1 MWIGLWCHLDFGSH
15 TRVCLSRKHKL
26 PINQMTHRLHTVW
39 GDMYT
44 HLYIYIV
51 IYIYPFLRF
60 MHSLEAVKNTKKNK
74 TKLKTNEEY
83 HTLSD
88 KDTSI
93 SDILSIPHKIISA
106 VHVFI

>member
-1 MWIGLWCHLDFGSH
+1 
-15 TRVCLSRKHKL
+15 
-26 PINQMTHRLHTVW
+26 
-39 GDMYT
+39 
-44 HLYIYIV
+44 
-51 IYIYPFLRF
+51 